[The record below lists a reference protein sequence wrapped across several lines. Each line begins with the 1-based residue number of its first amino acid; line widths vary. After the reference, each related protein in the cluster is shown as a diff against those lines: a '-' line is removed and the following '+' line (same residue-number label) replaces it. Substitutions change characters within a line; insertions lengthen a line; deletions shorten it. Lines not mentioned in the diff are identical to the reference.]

1 MFCFRRLHLHIVSKD
16 FYGMSAK
23 KWNTFNTEFLVSI
36 DQVIKELED
45 EKGKG
50 IIIFSDEKVNKYH
63 KLENLPYKCSICH
76 KPFSFFS
83 DVKDHYKNEYD
94 QQKLKKKN

>member
-1 MFCFRRLHLHIVSKD
+1 MSKD
-16 FYGMSAK
+16 FIGMSAK

-50 IIIFSDEKVNKYH
+50 IIIFSDERVNKYH
-63 KLENLPYKCSICH
+63 KLQNLPFKCSIC
-76 KPFSFFS
+76 PENFYVFSE
-83 DVKDHYKNEYD
+83 VKDHYKNEYD
-94 QQKLKKKN
+94 

>member
-1 MFCFRRLHLHIVSKD
+1 
-16 FYGMSAK
+16 MSAK

-76 KPFSFFS
+76 ETFSAFS
-83 DVKDHYKNEYD
+83 TVKDHYGKKCY
-94 QQKLKKKN
+94 QQKLEKKN

>member
-1 MFCFRRLHLHIVSKD
+1 
-16 FYGMSAK
+16 MSSF

-50 IIIFSDEKVNKYH
+50 IIIFSYEKVEKYRDME
-63 KLENLPYKCSICH
+63 KGPYKCSICH

-94 QQKLKKKN
+94 QQNLKKKN